1 MVLSKLNKMIETFKV
16 ETKFT
21 RALKKAHVEAKKS
34 IYFEIPCFPKN
45 KDLDDKSESL

>member
-1 MVLSKLNKMIETFKV
+1 MVLSKLNKMIEKFGV
-16 ETKFT
+16 DTKFT

-45 KDLDDKSESL
+45 KDLDNKSESL